1 MGEATIPAKG
11 GGEDHV
17 RARSEGDPGVGFGTE
32 LDVDVVVDGGAD
44 GGGTC
49 GVLGQMDDER
59 LHLMGLV
66 IRANRQLTDR
76 LGRDL
81 EDTVGIP
88 LVFFDVLIHVG
99 AAPEG
104 RLTMSRLSAD
114 VALTTGGV
122 TRLVD
127 RMVDAGLV
135 ERQNCPNDRRSVHV
149 VLTAAG
155 RGVLEKAVA
164 AHIEGID
171 RYLMEPLDPRDR
183 VALEVALTKVL
194 DAGF

>member
-1 MGEATIPAKG
+1 MGAAIIPSG
-11 GGEDHV
+11 GGDEGFE
-17 RARSEGDPGVGFGTE
+17 ARGDTAV
-32 LDVDVVVDGGAD
+32 AD
-44 GGGTC
+44 AEGTC
-49 GVLGQMDDER
+49 GVLGQIDDER

-88 LVFFDVLIHVG
+88 LVFFDVMIHVG

-127 RMVDAGLV
+127 RMVEAGLV
-135 ERQNCPNDRRSVHV
+135 ERRNCPNDRRSVHV
-149 VLTAAG
+149 VLTAEG

-171 RYLMEPLDPRDR
+171 RYLMEPLDARDR
-183 VALEVALTKVL
+183 EALEVALTKVL